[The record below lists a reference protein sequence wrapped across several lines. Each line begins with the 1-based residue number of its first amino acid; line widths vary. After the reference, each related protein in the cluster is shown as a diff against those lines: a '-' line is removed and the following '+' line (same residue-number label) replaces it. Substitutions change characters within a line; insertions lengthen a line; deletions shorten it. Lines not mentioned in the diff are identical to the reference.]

1 MGFIDKA
8 QLLVLA
14 EQLKKSAYGQYLFQ
28 IADETIFDF
37 TLDG

>member
-14 EQLKKSAYGQYLFQ
+14 DKYVKSGYGEYLRELKK
-28 IADETIFDF
+28 
-37 TLDG
+37 